1 LTSGDKS
8 ASLQVYET
16 FQVPGSKFQVSM
28 LEGHAA
34 SMAGGCLC
42 GADDRGRGAA
52 PKGVAAG
59 FAEPDRIEVG
69 VMVSSDSRRKV
80 GGGDMLGAVPKATGL
95 RDTWREVACQPT
107 ISIVG

>member
-1 LTSGDKS
+1 MTSGDKS

-42 GADDRGRGAA
+42 GADDR
-52 PKGVAAG
+52 
-59 FAEPDRIEVG
+59 
-69 VMVSSDSRRKV
+69 V
-80 GGGDMLGAVPKATGL
+80 GGLSQTALQRASWNLTG
-95 RDTWREVACQPT
+95 
-107 ISIVG
+107 